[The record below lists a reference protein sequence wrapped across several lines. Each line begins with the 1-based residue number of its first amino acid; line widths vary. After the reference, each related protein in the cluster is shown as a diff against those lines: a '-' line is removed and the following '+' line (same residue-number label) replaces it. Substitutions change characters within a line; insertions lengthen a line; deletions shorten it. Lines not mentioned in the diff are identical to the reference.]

1 MSLNIQTE
9 VNLDMTVR
17 ITGRDQVTGA
27 DIGKLNALFEA
38 VESLGGTINYPN
50 PSEPTN
56 QNFINCTYNGYS
68 LTYTGGVIDFN
79 DGQGAVPA
87 LLFPFELTINET
99 AIFKLSNGAYESLML
114 SVDDGSTVMGFKNS
128 TSLFISH
135 SNEVAAATN
144 EMQMFKNFVLD
155 QSIDISA
162 FTDFNLNVRRYAEMG
177 VLAYVRGSDFEEI
190 GATTEMDNLNVQRG
204 WLAVKFAAPTSN
216 FSINT
221 IFERIER

>member
-17 ITGRDQVTGA
+17 ITGRDQVTGEF
-27 DIGKLNALFEA
+27 IGKLNALFEA
-38 VESLGGTINYPN
+38 VESLGGTINYPSPTTPVN
-50 PSEPTN
+50 P
-56 QNFINCTYNGYS
+56 QLINCTYNGNS

-87 LLFPFELTINET
+87 LLFPFELTVNET
-99 AIFKLSNGAYESLML
+99 AIFKLSKGAYESLML
-114 SVDDGSTVMGFKNS
+114 SVDDGSTVTGVQNS

-144 EMQMFKNFVLD
+144 EMQMFKNDVLD
-155 QSIDISA
+155 QSVDLSA

-190 GATTEMDNLNVQRG
+190 GTTTEMDNLNVQRG

>member
-17 ITGRDQVTGA
+17 ITGRDRVTGA
-27 DIGKLNALFEA
+27 DIGKINALIEA
-38 VESLGGTINYPN
+38 IESLGGTINYPN
-50 PSEPTN
+50 PTTPVN
-56 QNFINCTYNGYS
+56 PQLINCTYNGNS

-87 LLFPFELTINET
+87 LIFPFEIPVNVT
-99 AIFKLSNGAYESLML
+99 ASFQVSKAMYESFML
-114 SVDDGSTVMGFKNS
+114 SVDDGSTVMGFKNN

-135 SNEVAAATN
+135 SNEVIAASN
-144 EMQMFKNFVLD
+144 EIQMFKNDVLD

-162 FTDFNLNVRRYAEMG
+162 LTDFRLNVRRFSETG
-177 VLAYVRGSDFEEI
+177 VLAHVLGSDFQDI
-190 GATTEMDNLNVQRG
+190 GSVTEMNDLNIQYG
-204 WLAVKFAAPTSN
+204 WLAVKLATPTSN

-221 IFERIER
+221 VFERIER